1 MILLAGGRILDGLGG
16 PSFIADLLIQD
27 GQVEAIGAITPNAN
41 VEVVD
46 CRGFA
51 IAPGFV
57 DVHSH
62 GDQEVLRHLPNKV
75 LQGVTT
81 EVVGNCGFSLF
92 PSRPNP
98 TGERLTGEIFD
109 GEPREGLESAADYFQ
124 LVEQAGTLVNVA
136 ALAGHAALRIYA
148 ARMRRDLSELELG
161 VIEHSLEGCLDGG
174 ALGFSTGL
182 NCAPSS
188 FGTFGSSC
196 GSAESRRGAEGSIP
210 PTYVITSLGC
220 LKRST
225 RRSSSAG
232 APACQSRSRTC
243 RSWVAK
249 TGTSS
254 TLC

>member
-27 GQVEAIGAITPNAN
+27 GQVEAIGAIAPNAN

-124 LVEQAGTLVNVA
+124 LVEQAETLVNVA
-136 ALAGHAALRIYA
+136 ALTGHAALRIYA
-148 ARMRRDLSELELG
+148 ARMRRDRTLP
-161 VIEHSLEGCLDGG
+161 GG
-174 ALGFSTGL
+174 L
-182 NCAPSS
+182 P
-188 FGTFGSSC
+188 
-196 GSAESRRGAEGSIP
+196 R
-210 PTYVITSLGC
+210 
-220 LKRST
+220 
-225 RRSSSAG
+225 RRSSG
-232 APACQSRSRTC
+232 VFDRTEL
-243 RSWVAK
+243 RA
-249 TGTSS
+249 
-254 TLC
+254 LELRHL